1 MSDRLYEFDAEY
13 TDVPIIAKPSGDN
26 PTIVYHRLRKPTL
39 QELLDRESQISYEMV
54 ELNSREEEIKA
65 DDETANV
72 KLWDKIIMSVMGYKN
87 APEWREL
94 TEEEKAAMRP
104 GHKTTAIRTLYAS
117 NCEIEGDEEG
127 VSIGPDTWTVR
138 QEIGL
143 SKDQLDYVVRHIL
156 REPTEAERGKFKRAA
171 SSTSYIK
178 GAKKQQ
184 VRVRTNL
191 RAYIELY
198 DALIENIAGGT
209 VLGSPWLGQGQ
220 VMVEPRLF
228 VMSIDP
234 IWKRQVI
241 QCLTAT
247 LEAQMSD

>member
-1 MSDRLYEFDAEY
+1 MSEKFYEFDAEY
-13 TDVPIIAKPSGDN
+13 TDVPIVAKPGGDN
-26 PTIVYHRLRKPTL
+26 PTIVYHRLKKPTL
-39 QELLDRESQISYEMV
+39 QQLLERESRISYEMV
-54 ELNSREEEIKA
+54 EVNSREEEIRA
-65 DDETANV
+65 DDEAANV
-72 KLWDKIIMSVMGYKN
+72 LFWDGIIMAVMGYKN

-94 TEEEKAAMRP
+94 TDGEKAGMRP
-104 GHKTTAIRTLYAS
+104 GHKTTAIRALYAS
-117 NCEIEGDEEG
+117 TCEIEGDEDG

-143 SKDQLDYVVRHIL
+143 SKDSPDYVVRHIL

-198 DALIENIAGGT
+198 DALLQEVQGGMCINK
-209 VLGSPWLGQGQ
+209 PWGEMSSADLQKLFIGQ
-220 VMVEPRLF
+220 
-228 VMSIDP
+228 IDP

>member
-1 MSDRLYEFDAEY
+1 MTDNLYEFNAEY
-13 TDVPIIAKPSGDN
+13 TDVPIIAKPNADN

-39 QELLDRESQISYEMV
+39 AELLERESQISYEMV

-65 DDETANV
+65 DDETANIR
-72 KLWDKIIMSVMGYKN
+72 LWDKIILSVKGYKN
-87 APEWREL
+87 APDWREL
-94 TEEEKAAMRP
+94 TDGEKQGMRP
-104 GHKTTAIRTLYAS
+104 GHKTTAIRSLYAS
-117 NCEIEGDEEG
+117 NCEIEGDEDG

-143 SKDQLDYVVRHIL
+143 SKGDPDYVVRHIL
-156 REPTEAERGKFKRAA
+156 REPTEAERAKFKRAA

-191 RAYIELY
+191 KAYIELY
-198 DALIENIAGGT
+198 DALIQSVGPCADGDNPIDA
-209 VLGSPWLGQGQ
+209 
-220 VMVEPRLF
+220 
-228 VMSIDP
+228 IDP

-241 QCLTAT
+241 QTLTAT
-247 LEAQMSD
+247 LEAQISD